1 MTTQEAIGV
10 LEGMLQEM
18 MGENKNLAPVVEK
31 AIALKMAIEDLKEN
45 AWVPMVTNEQGAIIN
60 PLPEDGEDVLISIY
74 DSTCIDSF
82 GCDFEYDESTGD
94 GRYEWFL
101 EDHDIEDVKAWRPLP
116 KPWKGEA

>member
-31 AIALKMAIEDLKEN
+31 AIALKMAIEDLKE
-45 AWVPMVTNEQGAIIN
+45 AWVPMVTNEDGAIISR
-60 PLPEDGEDVLISIY
+60 LPDDGEDVLITIY
-74 DSTCIDSF
+74 GETCIDSF
-82 GCDFEYDESTGD
+82 GCDFEYDESTGE

-101 EDHDIEDVKAWRPLP
+101 ENNDIEDVKAWRPLP